1 MKKKQ
6 NIPTKKLKKL
16 SEAEK
21 KYKDILKRIAPFLP
35 EKTHVARK
43 QYSEWNT
50 DTASLMNIQKQDIND
65 SGR

>member
-6 NIPTKKLKKL
+6 NIPKKKLKKL
-16 SEAEK
+16 SDAEK
-21 KYKDILKRIAPFLP
+21 NYKDIMKRIKPFLP
-35 EKTHVARK
+35 EKTQVIHK

-50 DTASLMNIQKQDIND
+50 GTASMMNIQKQDASD

>member
-6 NIPTKKLKKL
+6 NIPREKLKKL
-16 SEAEK
+16 SGAEK
-21 KYKDILKRIAPFLP
+21 KYKDILKKIAPFLP
-35 EKTHVARK
+35 EKTHVVHK

-50 DTASLMNIQKQDIND
+50 DTASLMNIQKQDVND

>member
-6 NIPTKKLKKL
+6 NIPKEKL
-16 SEAEK
+16 SKLSDAEK
-21 KYKDILKRIAPFLP
+21 NYKDIMEKIAPFLP
-35 EKTHVARK
+35 EKTRVIHK

-50 DTASLMNIQKQDIND
+50 DTASLMNIRKQDVND

>member
-6 NIPTKKLKKL
+6 NIPKEKLNKL
-16 SEAEK
+16 SDAEK
-21 KYKDILKRIAPFLP
+21 NYKDIMKKIAPFLP
-35 EKTHVARK
+35 EKTRVIHK

-50 DTASLMNIQKQDIND
+50 DTASLMNIRKQDVND

>member
-35 EKTHVARK
+35 EKTHVVHK